1 MLMAVKNQIKVTLV
15 SVKYALMREMLN
27 KWTFLMNVFFM
38 ILNNASFI
46 LQWIVIYS
54 LKQDIGGY
62 TFEQVL
68 LLWAFT
74 ASTFGISHFF
84 FRKAY
89 SLSDTITYGKLDS
102 YLVQPK
108 NILISAI
115 TSEVDASAIGD
126 MLYALIIVLISKL
139 TMWQVLLFMI
149 LSICGGVILTALAVI
164 LASLSFWLNKSDMI
178 ADTGNNMTTHF
189 ATYPEGIFNG
199 IVKFLLYTI
208 IPVGF
213 TNYIPVSVMTNF
225 DWKLTLMVIGATAFW
240 VAAAFAIFY
249 KGLRRYSSSNLMI
262 AKI

>member
-1 MLMAVKNQIKVTLV
+1 MAVKNQIKVTLV

-89 SLSDTITYGKLDS
+89 S
-102 YLVQPK
+102 
-108 NILISAI
+108 
-115 TSEVDASAIGD
+115 
-126 MLYALIIVLISKL
+126 
-139 TMWQVLLFMI
+139 F
-149 LSICGGVILTALAVI
+149 
-164 LASLSFWLNKSDMI
+164 
-178 ADTGNNMTTHF
+178 
-189 ATYPEGIFNG
+189 
-199 IVKFLLYTI
+199 
-208 IPVGF
+208 
-213 TNYIPVSVMTNF
+213 
-225 DWKLTLMVIGATAFW
+225 
-240 VAAAFAIFY
+240 
-249 KGLRRYSSSNLMI
+249 
-262 AKI
+262 